1 MYRFLIKVQNA
12 QERTKLYP
20 LLKPHNKLNS
30 RKKSLLGG
38 LYTRRGSGGGG
49 GGAHNPSL
57 FLFTGRWAYSRGGGS
72 LVGRRLKAAA
82 YGISVT

>member
-49 GGAHNPSL
+49 GALIIRVFFCLQVDGPIP
-57 FLFTGRWAYSRGGGS
+57 GGG
-72 LVGRRLKAAA
+72 GH
-82 YGISVT
+82 

>member
-49 GGAHNPSL
+49 GAHNPSL
-57 FLFTGRWAYSRGGGS
+57 FLFTGRWAYSRGGS
-72 LVGRRLKAAA
+72 LVGGRLKAAA

>member
-49 GGAHNPSL
+49 GALIIRVFFCLQVDGPIP
-57 FLFTGRWAYSRGGGS
+57 GGGS
-72 LVGRRLKAAA
+72 LVGGRLKAAA

>member
-1 MYRFLIKVQNA
+1 MFVRGFRRDYKRGGGGGGGLTYNWNRKKRFETNMYRFLIKVQNA

-20 LLKPHNKLNS
+20 LLKPHNKLNW

-49 GGAHNPSL
+49 GRS
-57 FLFTGRWAYSRGGGS
+57 
-72 LVGRRLKAAA
+72 
-82 YGISVT
+82 